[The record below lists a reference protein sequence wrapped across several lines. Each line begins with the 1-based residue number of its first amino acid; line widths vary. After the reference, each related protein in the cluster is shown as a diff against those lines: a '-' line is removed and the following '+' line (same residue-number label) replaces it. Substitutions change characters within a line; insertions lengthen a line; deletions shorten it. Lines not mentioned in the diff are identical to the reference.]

1 MMNEEIHTRI
11 QSASCSFGRLR
22 KRVFDRRELT
32 VKTKVKVY
40 DQCIIS
46 LLLYGSETWP
56 LYQKH
61 VKQLRTIIQRH
72 LRSILSIK
80 WDHFVSNEEVLE
92 RANVLDMEIKLLK
105 NRLRWMGHICRMND
119 TRQVKALLFGELEGS
134 RKVGRPLLRYKDTC
148 KMALQRGKVLNE
160 WNAVVN
166 DRDKWKALIQNV
178 CKEHNQKRKADYEER
193 RQKRHKC

>member
-1 MMNEEIHTRI
+1 MYNLSSTIWQRNMAPLSKTCETVENNST
-11 QSASCSFGRLR
+11 ASPQ
-22 KRVFDRRELT
+22 VNT
-32 VKTKVKVY
+32 
-40 DQCIIS
+40 
-46 LLLYGSETWP
+46 
-56 LYQKH
+56 
-61 VKQLRTIIQRH
+61 
-72 LRSILSIK
+72 IK
-80 WDHFVSNEEVLE
+80 WDHFVAKEEVLE
-92 RANVLDMEIKLLK
+92 GANVLDMEIKLLK

-119 TRQVKALLFGELEGS
+119 TRPVKALLFGELEGS

-178 CKEHNQKRKADYEER
+178 CKEHNQKRKADCEER

>member
-1 MMNEEIHTRI
+1 MLFYNT
-11 QSASCSFGRLR
+11 SSCSNVNFE
-22 KRVFDRRELT
+22 KELSHNHNYY
-32 VKTKVKVY
+32 KINSSPKVLHFLNLTCTNSTASPQVN
-40 DQCIIS
+40 
-46 LLLYGSETWP
+46 T
-56 LYQKH
+56 
-61 VKQLRTIIQRH
+61 
-72 LRSILSIK
+72 SIK

-92 RANVLDMEIKLLK
+92 RANVLDMEIKLIK

-119 TRQVKALLFGELEGS
+119 TRPVKALLFGELEGS

-148 KMALQRGKVLNE
+148 KMTLQRGKVLNE
-160 WNAVVN
+160 WIAVVN